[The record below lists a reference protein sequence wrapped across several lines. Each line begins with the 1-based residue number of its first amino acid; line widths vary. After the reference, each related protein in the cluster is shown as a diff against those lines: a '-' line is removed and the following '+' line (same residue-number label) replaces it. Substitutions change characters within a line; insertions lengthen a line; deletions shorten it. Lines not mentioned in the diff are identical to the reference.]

1 MFWSPPSQTPSLQH
15 GVWVHWR
22 GHPLVK
28 GNRWSLRCIFKTVY
42 CPLVPMEMP
51 LVYLQLL
58 LALLEAEVIVYSL
71 YI

>member
-1 MFWSPPSQTPSLQH
+1 MGFLGIFRLHEGKQMVS
-15 GVWVHWR
+15 
-22 GHPLVK
+22 K
-28 GNRWSLRCIFKTVY
+28 MYFKTVY

-58 LALLEAEVIVYSL
+58 LALLEAEVVVYSL

>member
-1 MFWSPPSQTPSLQH
+1 MVSGYTGGAPTGEGKQMVSTMY
-15 GVWVHWR
+15 
-22 GHPLVK
+22 
-28 GNRWSLRCIFKTVY
+28 FKTVY

-58 LALLEAEVIVYSL
+58 LALLEAEVVVYSL